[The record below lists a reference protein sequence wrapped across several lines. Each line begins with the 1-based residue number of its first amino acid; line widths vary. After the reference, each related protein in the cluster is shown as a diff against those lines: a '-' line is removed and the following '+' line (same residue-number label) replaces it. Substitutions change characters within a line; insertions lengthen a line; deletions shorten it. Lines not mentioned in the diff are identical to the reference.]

1 MSQEVSVVCNFSDME
16 NKTENYLDLIFND
29 TSDNATSGDKFHD
42 VTFETV
48 YVISRNVQA
57 LITIF
62 VNFLTILVIVRFKRL
77 HTTSN
82 VLIASLAVAD
92 FLTGL
97 STPVAFMDVLIE
109 R

>member
-1 MSQEVSVVCNFSDME
+1 MLQTVSVVDIFLSTE
-16 NKTENYLDLIFND
+16 NKTESYPNIDDI
-29 TSDNATSGDKFHD
+29 SDKNAKLGDEFHD
-42 VTFETV
+42 VTFETI
-48 YVISRNVQA
+48 YAISRNVQA

-97 STPVAFMDVLIE
+97 STPVAFMDVMIE

>member
-1 MSQEVSVVCNFSDME
+1 MLQAVSVINNFLSTE
-16 NKTENYLDLIFND
+16 NKTESYPDFND
-29 TSDNATSGDKFHD
+29 TSHNNVTLGDEFHD
-42 VTFETV
+42 VTFETI
-48 YVISRNVQA
+48 YAISRNVQA

-97 STPVAFMDVLIE
+97 STPVAFMDVMIE

>member
-1 MSQEVSVVCNFSDME
+1 MLQAVSVVNDVLSTE
-16 NKTENYLDLIFND
+16 NKTESYPNFNN
-29 TSDNATSGDKFHD
+29 TSDPGVTSEDEFHD
-42 VTFETV
+42 VTFETI
-48 YVISRNVQA
+48 YAILRNVKA

-92 FLTGL
+92 FLTGM
-97 STPVAFMDVLIE
+97 STPVAFMDVMIE

>member
-1 MSQEVSVVCNFSDME
+1 MLQAVSVVNDFLSAE
-16 NKTENYLDLIFND
+16 NKTESYPNFNN
-29 TSDNATSGDKFHD
+29 TSDCSVTSEDEFHD
-42 VTFETV
+42 VTFETI
-48 YVISRNVQA
+48 YAISRNVQA
-57 LITIF
+57 LITIL

-92 FLTGL
+92 FLTGM
-97 STPVAFMDVLIE
+97 STPVAFMDVMIE

>member
-1 MSQEVSVVCNFSDME
+1 MSQDVFVFSNISDIE
-16 NKTENYLDLIFND
+16 NKTESYLIFND
-29 TSDNATSGDKFHD
+29 TSDNNTTSGDKFHD
-42 VTFETV
+42 VRFETI